1 MKEEFDLT
9 HSDLS
14 FLEDLANYT
23 FESKMLFCQAYS
35 SRIMTSSEV
44 SAELML
50 TSNIMPWELEA
61 FAAFSVIYDS
71 PEAKDQMNDEA
82 FCKIITLLRNYW
94 HPELTIAEENGT
106 YSDYFMMV
114 STLQQFPVQGMFLQ
128 KLFRYNFSYFN
139 NECCIGIFCE
149 KIEFIC
155 ISIFNIKPLTDDFSV
170 IVVV

>member
-44 SAELML
+44 SAKLML

-61 FAAFSVIYDS
+61 FAAFLRSS
-71 PEAKDQMNDEA
+71 SQQTGMQKTMMP
-82 FCKIITLLRNYW
+82 FLLPFTTNVLNTCSGGK
-94 HPELTIAEENGT
+94 PIAT
-106 YSDYFMMV
+106 AA
-114 STLQQFPVQGMFLQ
+114 
-128 KLFRYNFSYFN
+128 
-139 NECCIGIFCE
+139 
-149 KIEFIC
+149 
-155 ISIFNIKPLTDDFSV
+155 
-170 IVVV
+170 

>member
-1 MKEEFDLT
+1 MKEKFDLT

-14 FLEDLANYT
+14 FLKDLANYT
-23 FESKMLFCQAYS
+23 FESKMLFCQTYS

-44 SAELML
+44 STELML

-94 HPELTIAEENGT
+94 HPELTIAKENGT

-114 STLQQFPVQGMFLQ
+114 STLQQFPVQGTFLQ
-128 KLFRYNFSYFN
+128 KLFRYNFFFRSSSF
-139 NECCIGIFCE
+139 
-149 KIEFIC
+149 
-155 ISIFNIKPLTDDFSV
+155 L
-170 IVVV
+170 